1 MEAEEGSAS
10 RICAFARARREGQ
23 IIVIVPRLVYR
34 LYDGGCSAK
43 WGAAK
48 IGLPS
53 GEWRD
58 VFTGRWQDGGGSV
71 LIAQLLADFPVTVLS
86 SGLSV

>member
-1 MEAEEGSAS
+1 AS
-10 RICAFARARREGQ
+10 HICAFARARGEEE

-43 WGAAK
+43 WGATK

-58 VFTGRWQDGGGSV
+58 VFTGRWRDGGRPVSV
-71 LIAQLLADFPVTVLS
+71 AQLLANFPVAVLS
-86 SGLSV
+86 NGMSC